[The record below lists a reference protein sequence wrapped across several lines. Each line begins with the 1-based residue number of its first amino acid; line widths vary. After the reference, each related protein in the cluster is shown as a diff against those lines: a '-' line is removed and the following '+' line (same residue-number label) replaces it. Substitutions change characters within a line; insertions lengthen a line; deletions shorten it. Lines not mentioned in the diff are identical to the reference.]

1 MLWKQVSNIFS
12 IAYLFFG
19 FDVGFSKFSTKY
31 SKLVENSG
39 KTLKFDGE
47 KNSYVLKKNSL
58 TPMKTT
64 FPQFDF
70 DSFRQRVNK
79 SWYLLRKLCFSM
91 MKKFLTFVFSQVK
104 RNKLSVS
111 PGGKNKRAKRY
122 SLFFQ
127 SVEKRF
133 TWGFASFSSLFSEF
147 SQFSTI
153 SFNLFQ
159 KFSQIWKK
167 LVEKFFFS
175 GISMKEKM
183 LKNAFSPSGTRKI
196 MIREILKTW

>member
-1 MLWKQVSNIFS
+1 
-12 IAYLFFG
+12 
-19 FDVGFSKFSTKY
+19 
-31 SKLVENSG
+31 
-39 KTLKFDGE
+39 
-47 KNSYVLKKNSL
+47 
-58 TPMKTT
+58 MKTT

-70 DSFRQRVNK
+70 DSFRQRANK

-175 GISMKEKM
+175 EISRKEKM
-183 LKNAFSPSGTRKI
+183 LKNAFSPSGIRKI
-196 MIREILKTW
+196 MIRELLKTWWYQYVVVSLYFYSICCLMWMTASFSAEWKSFLKLFEVQFYCSRRKNVLTEKTGDI

>member
-1 MLWKQVSNIFS
+1 
-12 IAYLFFG
+12 
-19 FDVGFSKFSTKY
+19 
-31 SKLVENSG
+31 
-39 KTLKFDGE
+39 
-47 KNSYVLKKNSL
+47 
-58 TPMKTT
+58 
-64 FPQFDF
+64 
-70 DSFRQRVNK
+70 
-79 SWYLLRKLCFSM
+79 

-111 PGGKNKRAKRY
+111 PDGKNKITKRY

-159 KFSQIWKK
+159 EFSQIWKK

-175 GISMKEKM
+175 ENSMKEKM
-183 LKNAFSPSGTRKI
+183 LKNAFSPSETRKI
-196 MIREILKTW
+196 MIRELLQTWWYQYVVVSLYFYSIYCLAFNFRVFSFGWKSFLKCSFIARDEKNVLTEKTSDI